1 MTHANSALPPP
12 QRHGAYLY
20 RTLGFRFFDS
30 DHITNTCPALL
41 DIPAG
46 WAIALGDADDRRV
59 ASLHP
64 WQSECLVFANGKS
77 CATRGSQSHPRE
89 NFCDSISLKRDGEKF
104 GLCMRATY
112 YKGDVLLFKS
122 A

>member
-1 MTHANSALPPP
+1 MTHANPALPPA

-30 DHITNTCPALL
+30 DHITNTCPLL

-64 WQSECLVFANGKS
+64 WQSECLVFANGES
-77 CATRGSQSHPRE
+77 CATRGSRFHP
-89 NFCDSISLKRDGEKF
+89 NDSISLERDGAKF
-104 GLCMRATY
+104 GLRMRATY
-112 YKGDVLLFKS
+112 YKGDVLLFKGT
-122 A
+122 